1 MRNSTTSTEDI
12 WKRMEV
18 FVSFCFFNCHCRKFH
33 WHALTQRLL
42 KELQYREQFFIT
54 AYSIQNAN
62 TNSTGKQ
69 AKLASPSMNTRCKL
83 FLTRSS
89 RHPTHWFKLPDAQQS
104 HSNHSPLL
112 HFSKAATAVA

>member
-1 MRNSTTSTEDI
+1 MYGGI
-12 WKRMEV
+12 
-18 FVSFCFFNCHCRKFH
+18 CFILFLKLSLQEFH
-33 WHALTQRLL
+33 WHALTQRFL

-62 TNSTGKQ
+62 TNSIGKQ

-89 RHPTHWFKLPDAQQS
+89 KASHNTGSSYLMLSSPTPTALSPP
-104 HSNHSPLL
+104 PLL
-112 HFSKAATAVA
+112 QSSYCSSLSQRCVLPYLIL

>member
-104 HSNHSPLL
+104 HSNHSLPSSTSPKQLL
-112 HFSKAATAVA
+112 Q